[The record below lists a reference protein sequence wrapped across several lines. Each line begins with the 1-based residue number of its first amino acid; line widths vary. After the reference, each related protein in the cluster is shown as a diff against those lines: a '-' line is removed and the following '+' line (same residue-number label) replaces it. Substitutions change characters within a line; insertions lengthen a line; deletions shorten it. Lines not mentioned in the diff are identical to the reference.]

1 MRAYS
6 RKAHGA
12 YFGYLVRNVYFRALL
27 GAYAFLTFFGVMP
40 KAPTRSP
47 FQSATEYMILT
58 VGNSLAG
65 FAALAVLLALIFAV
79 WAALAAARGLVPPA
93 QPVPDEAADGGPL

>member
-12 YFGYLVRNVYFRALL
+12 YFGYLVRTVYFRALL
-27 GAYAFLTFFGVMP
+27 GTYAFLTFFGVMP

-47 FQSATEYMILT
+47 FQSATEYMVLT

-65 FAALAVLLALIFAV
+65 FAVLAVLLGLIFAV

-93 QPVPDEAADGGPL
+93 QPVPDEAANGGPL

>member
-12 YFGYLVRNVYFRALL
+12 YFGYLMRNVYFRALL
-27 GAYAFLTFFGVMP
+27 AAYAFLTFLGVMP

-47 FQSATEYMILT
+47 FQSATDYTVLM

-65 FAALAVLLALIFAV
+65 FAALAALLALIFAV